1 MNTLILRRRV
11 QVEKF
16 KDNMAKKNRTL
27 EKVNLVLQEIEP
39 LTQNQ
44 LIAFESQKNLVLHG
58 VAGTGKTYISLY
70 LALDDM
76 TKGLYQQT
84 VLIRSAVSTRDMGF
98 LPGTDKEKAAV
109 YEEPYKDIC
118 IELFQRGDA
127 YEMLKKQ
134 GLVHFMTTSFIRGV
148 TLRNATIIVDECQN
162 MSFHELD
169 SIITRIGE
177 GCRVVFCGDFR
188 QTDFTERSR
197 EKTGLPAFLRVLK
210 AMDEFDMIDFTVKD
224 IVRSDFVKKYIIAKE
239 DLGL

>member
-1 MNTLILRRRV
+1 
-11 QVEKF
+11 
-16 KDNMAKKNRTL
+16 MARKPRTL
-27 EKVNLVLQEIEP
+27 DKVNLVLQEIEP

-44 LIAFESQKNLVLHG
+44 LLAFESTKNLVLHG
-58 VAGTGKTYISLY
+58 VAGTGKTFISCY
-70 LALDDM
+70 LAFDDM
-76 TKGLYQQT
+76 TKNLYQHT
-84 VLIRSAVSTRDMGF
+84 ILIRSAVSTREMGF

-127 YEMLKKQ
+127 YELLKKQ
-134 GLVHFMTTSFIRGV
+134 NLVQFMTTSFIRGI
-148 TLRNATIIVDECQN
+148 TLRNAVIIIDECQN

-177 GCRVVFCGDFR
+177 GCKVIFCGDFK

-197 EKTGLPAFLRVLK
+197 EKSGLPDFIRVLK
-210 AMDEFDMIDFTVKD
+210 AMEEFDMIDFTVKD
-224 IVRSDFVKKYIIAKE
+224 IVRSSFVKKYIMAKE